1 MHSTLYGVGA
11 IDYTSTLLVAAVL
24 FAVALIACWVPARR
38 CAQVDP
44 MIALRDQ

>member
-1 MHSTLYGVGA
+1 MSASLTALAY
-11 IDYTSTLLVAAVL
+11 LVAAVL

-44 MIALRDQ
+44 MVALRNE